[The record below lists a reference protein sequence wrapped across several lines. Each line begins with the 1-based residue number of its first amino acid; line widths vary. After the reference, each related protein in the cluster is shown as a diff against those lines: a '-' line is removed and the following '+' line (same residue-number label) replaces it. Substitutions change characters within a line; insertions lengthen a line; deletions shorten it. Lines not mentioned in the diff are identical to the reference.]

1 MPRLPQPPISDDMAD
16 IKRSLT
22 DIISFLRTI
31 YDNGMKCQ
39 SFTQDQ
45 IDSFTDLSFVG
56 TRVQNTTTGE
66 QNVSFLDSG
75 VVNWRA
81 I

>member
-1 MPRLPQPPISDDMAD
+1 MPRLPQPPISNDIND
-16 IKRSLT
+16 IKRSIT

-31 YDNGMKCQ
+31 YDNGLKCQ

-45 IDSFTDLSFVG
+45 IDSFTDQSFLG
-56 TRVQNTTTGE
+56 TRVHNTNSGE
-66 QNVSFLDSG
+66 QNVSYLDADT
-75 VVNWRA
+75 VKWRA

>member
-1 MPRLPQPPISDDMAD
+1 MARLPQPPISNDTAA
-16 IKRSLT
+16 IKKSLT

-45 IDSFTDLSFVG
+45 IDSFTDQSFLG
-56 TRVQNTTTGE
+56 TRVHNTTTGE
-66 QNVSFLDSG
+66 QNVSYLDAG
-75 VVNWRA
+75 IVNWRA